1 MNSAPGAC
9 VHSLVSRLRVIAG
22 CDKSQ
27 LAIDDGAAGI
37 IVVLTVSVTL
47 DLVAVVHS

>member
-1 MNSAPGAC
+1 M
-9 VHSLVSRLRVIAG
+9 VSRLRVIAG